1 MILKNTRYNR
11 KIKIFNLNR
20 LENRDM
26 DSKVL
31 KSAEV
36 LFELAYAEDIGDG
49 DITTNNLVPPNDNK
63 TAILVAKEEG
73 VVAGLP
79 VAEMVFRKFDK
90 NLVWDEKKPDGS
102 KVLPGDILVE
112 FKGNYRA
119 LLTGERK
126 ALNFLQRLSGIA
138 TYANLCMQEIEGLKV
153 EILDTRKTL
162 PGYRHLDKYAVRMGG
177 ASNHRFGLYDMVMIK
192 DNHIQVAGGIKPAV
206 EAIRKKVPKSIK
218 IEVETTNLEQVQ
230 EAVDAGVDI
239 IMLDNMSSAL
249 MIEAVALINKRAKI
263 EASGNMTLKRIRKV
277 ASTGVDYISI
287 GALTHSVKA
296 LDISQRIID

>member
-1 MILKNTRYNR
+1 
-11 KIKIFNLNR
+11 
-20 LENRDM
+20 M
-26 DSKVL
+26 DSKIL

-36 LFELAYAEDIGDG
+36 LFDLAYAEDIGDG
-49 DITTNNLVPPNDNK
+49 DITTNNLIPPTQNK

-79 VAEMVFRKFDK
+79 VAEMVFKKFDK
-90 NLVWDEKKPDGS
+90 NIEWNEKIPDGS
-102 KVLPGDILVE
+102 RVSPGDVLVE

-138 TYANLCMQEIEGLKV
+138 TYANKCMNEIEGHKV

-192 DNHIQVAGGIKPAV
+192 DNHIQVAGGIKKAV
-206 EAIRKKVPKSIK
+206 EAIRKQIPKSIK
-218 IEVETTNLEQVQ
+218 IEVETATLEQVK
-230 EAVDAGVDI
+230 EALEAQVDI
-239 IMLDNMSSAL
+239 IMLDNMSSA
-249 MIEAVALINKRAKI
+249 MMREAVAIINKRAKI
-263 EASGNMTLKRIRKV
+263 EASGNMTIKRIRKV
-277 ASTGVDYISI
+277 AATGVDYISI

>member
-1 MILKNTRYNR
+1 
-11 KIKIFNLNR
+11 
-20 LENRDM
+20 M

-36 LFELAYAEDIGDG
+36 LFDLAYAEDIGDG
-49 DITTNNLVPPNDNK
+49 DITTNNLIPPEQNK
-63 TAILVAKEEG
+63 TAVLVAKEEG
-73 VVAGLP
+73 VIAGLP
-79 VAEMVFRKFDK
+79 VAEMVFKKFDK
-90 NLVWDEKKPDGS
+90 NIEWNVKIPDGS
-102 KVLPGDILVE
+102 IVSAGDILVE

-138 TYANLCMQEIEGLKV
+138 TYANQCIKEVEGHKV

-162 PGYRHLDKYAVRMGG
+162 PGYRYLDKYAVRMGG

-192 DNHIQVAGGIKPAV
+192 DNHIQVAGGITKAV
-206 EAIRKKVPKSIK
+206 EAIRKKIPKSIK
-218 IEVETTNLEQVQ
+218 IEVETTTLEQVK
-230 EAVDAGVDI
+230 EALEAQVDI
-239 IMLDNMSSAL
+239 IMLDNMSSQ
-249 MIEAVALINKRAKI
+249 MMTEAVEIINKRAKI
-263 EASGNMTLKRIRKV
+263 EASGNMTIKRIRKV
-277 ASTGVDYISI
+277 AATGVDYISI

>member
-1 MILKNTRYNR
+1 
-11 KIKIFNLNR
+11 
-20 LENRDM
+20 M

-49 DITTNNLVPPNDNK
+49 DITTNNLVPPGENK

-79 VAEMVFRKFDK
+79 VAEMVFRKFDE
-90 NLVWDEKKPDGS
+90 NLIWNEKKPDGS
-102 KVLPGDILVE
+102 KVFPGDVLVE
-112 FKGNYRA
+112 FTGTYRA

-138 TYANLCMQEIEGLKV
+138 TYANLCMEEIKGLNV

-206 EAIRKKVPKSIK
+206 EAIRKKIPKSIK
-218 IEVETTNLEQVQ
+218 IEVETSNLDEVQ
-230 EAVDAGVDI
+230 QAIDAGVDI

-249 MIEAVALINKRAKI
+249 MIEAVALINKRSKI

>member
-1 MILKNTRYNR
+1 M
-11 KIKIFNLNR
+11 
-20 LENRDM
+20 E
-26 DSKVL
+26 SKVL

-36 LFELAYAEDIGDG
+36 LFDLAYAEDIGDG
-49 DITTNNLVPPNDNK
+49 DITTNNLVPPDENK

-73 VVAGLP
+73 VIAGLP
-79 VAEMVFRKFDK
+79 VAEMVFRKFDPD
-90 NLVWDEKKPDGS
+90 LVWNEQKPDGS
-102 KVLPGDILVE
+102 KVVPGDVIVE
-112 FKGNYRA
+112 FSGNYRA

-138 TYANLCMQEIEGLKV
+138 TYANLCMQELEGLDV

-192 DNHIQVAGGIKPAV
+192 DNHIQVAGGIKAAV
-206 EAIRKKVPKSIK
+206 AAIRRKIPKSIK
-218 IEVETTNLEQVQ
+218 IEVETDNLAQVQ
-230 EAVDAGVDI
+230 EAIDAKVDI
-239 IMLDNMSSAL
+239 IMLDNMSSAM
-249 MIEAVALINKRAKI
+249 MIEAVALINNRAKI

>member
-1 MILKNTRYNR
+1 
-11 KIKIFNLNR
+11 
-20 LENRDM
+20 M
-26 DSKVL
+26 DSKTL

-36 LFELAYAEDIGDG
+36 LFDLAYAEDIGDG
-49 DITTNNLVPPNDNK
+49 DITTNNLIPPGENK
-63 TAILVAKEEG
+63 TAVLVAKEEG

-79 VAEMVFRKFDK
+79 VAEMVFRKFDN
-90 NLVWDEKKPDGS
+90 NLIWNELKSDGS
-102 KVLPGDILVE
+102 KVFPGDVLVE
-112 FKGNYRA
+112 FTGNYRA

-138 TYANLCMQEIEGLKV
+138 TYANLCMQEIEGLDV

-192 DNHIQVAGGIKPAV
+192 DNHIQVAGGIIPAV
-206 EAIRKKVPKSIK
+206 EAIRKKIPKSIK
-218 IEVETTNLEQVQ
+218 IEVETSNLEQVQ
-230 EAVDAGVDI
+230 EAIDAGVDI
-239 IMLDNMSSAL
+239 IMLDNMSSDM

-277 ASTGVDYISI
+277 ASTGVNYISI

>member
-1 MILKNTRYNR
+1 
-11 KIKIFNLNR
+11 
-20 LENRDM
+20 M
-26 DSKVL
+26 DSKIL

-36 LFELAYAEDIGDG
+36 LFDLAYAEDIGDG
-49 DITTNNLVPPNDNK
+49 DITTNNLIPPEQK
-63 TAILVAKEEG
+63 STAILVVKEEG
-73 VVAGLP
+73 VIAGLP

-90 NLVWDEKKPDGS
+90 DLEWKIKIHDGS
-102 KVLPGDILVE
+102 KVFPGDTLVE

-119 LLTGERK
+119 LLSGERK

-138 TYANLCMQEIEGLKV
+138 TYANRCMKEIEGHKV

-192 DNHIQVAGGIKPAV
+192 NNHIQVAGGIKKAV
-206 EAIRKKVPKSIK
+206 EAIRKNVPKSIK
-218 IEVETTNLEQVQ
+218 IEVETGNLAQVQ
-230 EAVDAGVDI
+230 EALEAQVDI
-239 IMLDNMSSAL
+239 IMLDNMSSK
-249 MIEAVALINKRAKI
+249 MMREAVLLINKRAKI
-263 EASGNMTLKRIRKV
+263 EASGNMTIKRIRKV
-277 ASTGVDYISI
+277 AATGVDYISI

>member
-1 MILKNTRYNR
+1 
-11 KIKIFNLNR
+11 
-20 LENRDM
+20 M
-26 DSKVL
+26 DEKTL

-49 DITTNNLVPPNDNK
+49 DITTNNLVPPGSNK
-63 TAILVAKEEG
+63 TAVLVAKAEG
-73 VVAGLP
+73 VIAGLP
-79 VAEMVFRKFDK
+79 VAEMVFKRFDPK
-90 NLVWDEKKPDGS
+90 IEWNVLLPDGS
-102 KVLPGDILVE
+102 KVQPGDVIVE

-138 TYANLCMQEIEGLKV
+138 TYANKCLKEVEGHKV

-192 DNHIQVAGGIKPAV
+192 DNHIQVAGGIKKAV
-206 EAIRKKVPKSIK
+206 EAVRSKIPKSIK
-218 IEVETTNLEQVQ
+218 IEVETSNLEQVQ
-230 EAVDAGVDI
+230 EALDADVDI
-239 IMLDNMSSAL
+239 IMLDNMSSSL
-249 MIEAVALINKRAKI
+249 MKEAVDLINNRAKI

-277 ASTGVDYISI
+277 AATGVNYISI

>member
-1 MILKNTRYNR
+1 M
-11 KIKIFNLNR
+11 
-20 LENRDM
+20 EE
-26 DSKVL
+26 KVL

-36 LFELAYAEDIGDG
+36 LFDLAYAEDIGDG
-49 DITTNNLVPPNDNK
+49 DITTNNLIPPEANK
-63 TAILVAKEEG
+63 TAILVAKETG

-79 VAEMVFRKFDK
+79 VAEMVFKKFDK
-90 NLVWDEKKPDGS
+90 NIQWNEKISDGNLVN
-102 KVLPGDILVE
+102 PGDVLVE
-112 FKGNYRA
+112 FTGNYRA

-138 TYANLCMQEIEGLKV
+138 TYAHLCMKEVEGTKV

-206 EAIRKKVPKSIK
+206 EAIRSKIPKSIK
-218 IEVETTNLEQVQ
+218 IEVETTNLEMVQ
-230 EAVDAGVDI
+230 EALDADVDI
-239 IMLDNMSSAL
+239 IMLDNMSSKL
-249 MIEAVALINKRAKI
+249 MAEAVKLINKRAKI
-263 EASGNMTLKRIRKV
+263 EASGNMTQKRIRKV
-277 ASTGVDYISI
+277 AGTGVDYISI

-296 LDISQRIID
+296 LDISQRIIS

>member
-1 MILKNTRYNR
+1 
-11 KIKIFNLNR
+11 
-20 LENRDM
+20 M
-26 DSKVL
+26 DSKTL

-36 LFELAYAEDIGDG
+36 LFDLAYAEDIGDG
-49 DITTNNLVPPNDNK
+49 DITTNNLVPPTESK
-63 TAILVAKEEG
+63 TAVLIAKEEG
-73 VVAGLP
+73 VIAGLP
-79 VAEMVFRKFDK
+79 VAEMVFRKFDE
-90 NLVWDEKKPDGS
+90 NLVWKEIKPDGS
-102 KVLPGDILVE
+102 KVYPGDVLVE
-112 FKGNYRA
+112 FKANYRA

-138 TYANLCMQEIEGLKV
+138 SYANLCMEEIKGLNV

-206 EAIRKKVPKSIK
+206 EAIRKKIPKSIK
-218 IEVETTNLEQVQ
+218 IEVETSNLEEVQ
-230 EAVDAGVDI
+230 EAIDAGVDI

-249 MIEAVALINKRAKI
+249 MAEAVLLIDKRAKI

>member
-1 MILKNTRYNR
+1 
-11 KIKIFNLNR
+11 
-20 LENRDM
+20 
-26 DSKVL
+26 
-31 KSAEV
+31 
-36 LFELAYAEDIGDG
+36 
-49 DITTNNLVPPNDNK
+49 
-63 TAILVAKEEG
+63 
-73 VVAGLP
+73 
-79 VAEMVFRKFDK
+79 
-90 NLVWDEKKPDGS
+90 
-102 KVLPGDILVE
+102 
-112 FKGNYRA
+112 
-119 LLTGERK
+119 
-126 ALNFLQRLSGIA
+126 LQRLSGIA
-138 TYANLCMQEIEGLKV
+138 TYANLCMEEIKGLNV

-192 DNHIQVAGGIKPAV
+192 DNHIHVAGGIKPAV
-206 EAIRKKVPKSIK
+206 EAIRKKIPKSIK
-218 IEVETTNLEQVQ
+218 IEVETSNLDEVQ
-230 EAVDAGVDI
+230 QAIDAGVDI

>member
-1 MILKNTRYNR
+1 
-11 KIKIFNLNR
+11 
-20 LENRDM
+20 M

-36 LFELAYAEDIGDG
+36 LFDLAYAEDIGDG
-49 DITTNNLVPPNDNK
+49 DITTNNLIPPGENK
-63 TAILVAKEEG
+63 TAVLVAKAEG
-73 VVAGLP
+73 VIAGLP
-79 VAEMVFRKFDK
+79 VAEMVFRKFDE
-90 NLVWDEKKPDGS
+90 NLVWKEIKPDGS
-102 KVLPGDILVE
+102 LVVPGDVIAE
-112 FKGNYRA
+112 FNGNFRA

-138 TYANLCMQEIEGLKV
+138 TYANRCMKEIEGYDV

-192 DNHIQVAGGIKPAV
+192 DNHIQVAGGIKEAV
-206 EAIRKKVPKSIK
+206 KSIHKKIPRSIK
-218 IEVETTNLEQVQ
+218 IEVETSNIEQVQ
-230 EAVDAGVDI
+230 EALDAGVDI
-239 IMLDNMSSAL
+239 IMLDNMSSKM

-277 ASTGVDYISI
+277 AKTGVNYISI

>member
-1 MILKNTRYNR
+1 M
-11 KIKIFNLNR
+11 
-20 LENRDM
+20 EE
-26 DSKVL
+26 KVL

-36 LFELAYAEDIGDG
+36 LFDLAYAEDIGDG
-49 DITTNNLVPPNDNK
+49 DITTNNLIPEGENK
-63 TAILVAKEEG
+63 TAILIAKEEG
-73 VVAGLP
+73 VIAGLP
-79 VAEMVFRKFDK
+79 VVEMVFKKFDP
-90 NLVWDEKKPDGS
+90 NLLWNEKISDGS
-102 KVLPGDILVE
+102 KVVPGDILVE
-112 FKGNYRA
+112 FTGNYRA

-138 TYANLCMQEIEGLKV
+138 TYANRCMREIEGHDV

-192 DNHIQVAGGIKPAV
+192 DNHIKIAGGIKQAV
-206 EAIRKKVPKSIK
+206 DSIRGKIPKSIK
-218 IEVETTNLEQVQ
+218 IEVETTNVEEVREALE
-230 EAVDAGVDI
+230 ADVDI
-239 IMLDNMSSAL
+239 IMLDNMSSKK
-249 MIEAVALINKRAKI
+249 MKECVEIIDRRAKI
-263 EASGNMTLKRIRKV
+263 EASGNMTIKRIHKV

>member
-1 MILKNTRYNR
+1 
-11 KIKIFNLNR
+11 
-20 LENRDM
+20 M
-26 DSKVL
+26 DEKVL

-36 LFELAYAEDIGDG
+36 LFDLAYAEDIGDG
-49 DITTNNLVPPNDNK
+49 DITTNNLIPPGENK
-63 TAILVAKEEG
+63 TARLVAKENG

-79 VAEMVFRKFDK
+79 VTEMVFRKFDK
-90 NLVWDEKKPDGS
+90 NLKWDVKLTDGS
-102 KVLPGDILVE
+102 LVEPGDVLVE
-112 FKGNYRA
+112 FTANYRA

-138 TYANLCMQEIEGLKV
+138 TYANKCMKEVEGHNV

-192 DNHIQVAGGIKPAV
+192 DNHIQIAGGIKAAV
-206 EAIRKKVPKSIK
+206 DAIRKKIPKSIK
-218 IEVETTNLEQVQ
+218 IEVETTTIEQVK
-230 EAVDAGVDI
+230 EALAADVDI
-239 IMLDNMSSAL
+239 IMLDNMSSKL
-249 MIEAVALINKRAKI
+249 MKECVDIIDRRVKI
-263 EASGNMTLKRIRKV
+263 EASGNMTIKRIRKV
-277 ASTGVDYISI
+277 AATGVDYISI

>member
-1 MILKNTRYNR
+1 M
-11 KIKIFNLNR
+11 
-20 LENRDM
+20 E
-26 DSKVL
+26 SKVL
-31 KSAEV
+31 KAAEV
-36 LFELAYAEDIGDG
+36 LFDLAYTEDIGEG
-49 DITTNNLVPPNDNK
+49 DITTNNLVPSNEIK
-63 TAILVAKEEG
+63 TAIFVAKEPG

-79 VAEMVFRKFDK
+79 IAEMVFKRFDP
-90 NLVWDEKKPDGS
+90 NIEWNEKMPDGS
-102 KVLPGDILVE
+102 HVVPGDVIVE

-138 TYANLCMQEIEGLKV
+138 TYASLCMKEVEGLKV

-162 PGYRHLDKYAVRMGG
+162 PGYRQLDKYAVRMGG

-192 DNHIQVAGGIKPAV
+192 DNHIQIAGGIKNAV
-206 EAIRKKVPKSIK
+206 AAIRKHIPKSIK
-218 IEVETTNLEQVQ
+218 IEVEAATMEHVHQALE
-230 EAVDAGVDI
+230 ADVDI
-239 IMLDNMSSAL
+239 IMLDNMSSK
-249 MIEAVALINKRAKI
+249 MMRQAVKIINGHAKI

-277 ASTGVDYISI
+277 ADTGINYISI

>member
-1 MILKNTRYNR
+1 MEER
-11 KIKIFNLNR
+11 
-20 LENRDM
+20 
-26 DSKVL
+26 VL

-36 LFELAYAEDIGDG
+36 LFDLAYAEDIGDG
-49 DITTNNLVPPNDNK
+49 DITTNNLIPEGENK
-63 TAILVAKEEG
+63 TAILIAKEEG

-79 VAEMVFRKFDK
+79 VVEMVFKKFDP
-90 NLVWDEKKPDGS
+90 NLLWNEKISDGS
-102 KVLPGDILVE
+102 KVVAGDILAE
-112 FKGNYRA
+112 FTGNYRA

-138 TYANLCMQEIEGLKV
+138 TYANRCMREIEGHNV

-192 DNHIQVAGGIKPAV
+192 DNHIKIAGGIKQAV
-206 EAIRKKVPKSIK
+206 DAIRGKIPKSIK
-218 IEVETTNLEQVQ
+218 IEVETTNTEEVREALE
-230 EAVDAGVDI
+230 ADVDI
-239 IMLDNMSSAL
+239 IMLDNMSSKK
-249 MIEAVALINKRAKI
+249 MRECVEIIDRRAKI
-263 EASGNMTLKRIRKV
+263 EASGNMTIKRIRKV

>member
-1 MILKNTRYNR
+1 M
-11 KIKIFNLNR
+11 
-20 LENRDM
+20 EE
-26 DSKVL
+26 KVL

-36 LFELAYAEDIGDG
+36 LFNLAYAEDIGDG
-49 DITTNNLVPPNDNK
+49 DITTNNLVPPGSNK
-63 TAILVAKEEG
+63 TARLVAKEEG

-79 VAEMVFRKFDK
+79 VAEMVFKKFDENIK
-90 NLVWDEKKPDGS
+90 WDVKIPDGT
-102 KVLPGDILVE
+102 KVKPGDVLVE
-112 FKGNYRA
+112 FSGNYRA

-138 TYANLCMQEIEGLKV
+138 TYANKCKQEVEGHNV

-192 DNHIQVAGGIKPAV
+192 DNHIQVAGGIKKAV
-206 EAIRKKVPKSIK
+206 EAIRDKIPKSIK
-218 IEVETTNLEQVQ
+218 IEVETCTLEQVR
-230 EAVDAGVDI
+230 EALEADVDI
-239 IMLDNMSSAL
+239 IMLDNMSSKM
-249 MIEAVALINKRAKI
+249 MIEAVAIIDRRAKI

-277 ASTGVDYISI
+277 AATGVNYISI